1 MSGPI
6 TSVGSRLDYI
16 MAVMEVAFDPRWGEA
31 WNRRQVSD
39 ALITPNTFAFVVD
52 PVGAMIDFPTQPG
65 TIAAGF
71 VLTRYAP
78 GEAELLL
85 IGVRPEMRG
94 NGLGTRLIDSL
105 SHHAK
110 ARGAERIFLEMREN
124 NPAVTLYRKVGF
136 EPIGR
141 RRAYYLLA
149 DGSRMDAITY
159 GLSI

>member
-1 MSGPI
+1 MSAPLA
-6 TSVGSRLDYI
+6 SANNQLDHV
-16 MAVMEVAFDPRWGEA
+16 MAVMEAAFDPAWREA
-31 WNRRQVSD
+31 WNRRQVDD
-39 ALITPNTFAFVVD
+39 ALAMPNTFAFVID
-52 PVGAMIDFPTQPG
+52 PAARLMQFPAPPNG
-65 TIAAGF
+65 IAAGF
-71 VLTRYAP
+71 LLARYAP

-94 NGLGTRLIDSL
+94 HGLGERLIAEL
-105 SHHAK
+105 RAHA
-110 ARGAERIFLEMREN
+110 GMHDVQRIFLEMREN
-124 NPAVTLYRKVGF
+124 NPAAGLYRKVGF

>member
-1 MSGPI
+1 MSAPLASANDQI
-6 TSVGSRLDYI
+6 DHI
-16 MAVMEVAFDPRWGEA
+16 MAVMGCAFDPAWGEA

-39 ALITPNTFAFVVD
+39 ALAMPNTFAFVVD
-52 PVGAMIDFPTQPG
+52 PMGGPLEFPAPANAV
-65 TIAAGF
+65 AAGF
-71 VLTRYAP
+71 LLTRYAP

-94 NGLGTRLIDSL
+94 RGIGKQLIAEL
-105 SHHAK
+105 RQHAQLH
-110 ARGAERIFLEMREN
+110 GVERIFLEMREN
-124 NPAVTLYRKVGF
+124 NPAVALYRRVGF

-159 GLSI
+159 GMTI